1 MDIKTTKE
9 LFKAA
14 LFTPRRN
21 GRWGLPLLGEASPGV
36 GKSAQVEE
44 WSREFGLK
52 PITLITSL
60 RTAEDMAGF
69 PYVAEDRSH
78 FSFIDPMWVK
88 EANEAENCVVFFDE
102 MTAGASPRMF
112 SAMLRIILDGVAGD
126 KEIAKGAR
134 FVGMCNPPEQS
145 PGGKALPMPNAN
157 RFGHFTWPAPDIDSW
172 CDFMMDIPTEA
183 EGVKPISCVAEQER
197 VLKEWPKAWARAS
210 ALYTSFIQRKPSL
223 LNNPPDVDSPEAS
236 KAWPSPRSN
245 DFAVHALASSFV
257 HELSETT
264 QLEFIAAFVGLG
276 VASEF
281 VHFMN
286 NLDLPN
292 PEDVLDGKVK
302 FKHNSRKLDKTYV
315 VLKECLGVLAQTP
328 KKKLDDR
335 AKVYFSILD
344 EVSIEQPDLV
354 VPLVKPLY
362 KLKLVAKPYAMP
374 VLERINPSLRGAGV
388 GSK

>member
-1 MDIKTTKE
+1 M
-9 LFKAA
+9 
-14 LFTPRRN
+14 
-21 GRWGLPLLGEASPGV
+21 
-36 GKSAQVEE
+36 
-44 WSREFGLK
+44 
-52 PITLITSL
+52 
-60 RTAEDMAGF
+60 
-69 PYVAEDRSH
+69 
-78 FSFIDPMWVK
+78 
-88 EANEAENCVVFFDE
+88 
-102 MTAGASPRMF
+102 
-112 SAMLRIILDGVAGD
+112 
-126 KEIAKGAR
+126 
-134 FVGMCNPPEQS
+134 
-145 PGGKALPMPNAN
+145 
-157 RFGHFTWPAPDIDSW
+157 
-172 CDFMMDIPTEA
+172 
-183 EGVKPISCVAEQER
+183 
-197 VLKEWPKAWARAS
+197 
-210 ALYTSFIQRKPSL
+210 
-223 LNNPPDVDSPEAS
+223 
-236 KAWPSPRSN
+236 
-245 DFAVHALASSFV
+245 ASSFV